1 MKKILVLSLLP
12 FCFSLTAQVLYD
24 FEDGT
29 VNGWVFNQ
37 PGRWIAENI
46 SPLSGG
52 YSLHHIYDSN
62 IASAD
67 AAMFS
72 IAGLC
77 PSCSEVKW
85 KFDIRYAADPSS
97 SNRWAFIL
105 MSDSGPAGIAG
116 GDIHSG
122 FIVGVNLTGYD
133 DTLRLWRVSEG
144 KAETVVSTDINWQE
158 DVGSSGMATITVT
171 RQQDGRWI
179 VEMAWNKLFQPDAG
193 SETEGWE
200 YGEWEGSD
208 ETLST
213 AGYSGILYVY
223 TSTRD
228 RLLWID
234 DIIVQGI
241 FIPDT
246 VPPAPVSVTALG
258 QNILQVILDE
268 EPDASFTHAGNIT
281 LESKVEITEVTRTT
295 PAVYRLQLDSTICNR
310 HTEVIHIGTLCDL
323 AGNCNSDISF
333 SFYPAFAVTGD
344 ILISE
349 IMADP
354 TPSHGLPEREYLE
367 ITNRTAD
374 SLYLGGMYLIAGRD
388 TVSVNA
394 EWIQASVKIILCS
407 DAGKEEFL
415 GFGSVMGLK
424 SLPSLNDD
432 GEIIALR
439 DTLGMLIHAVSY
451 TPAFVGNDPRSYGGW
466 AAEMTDMD
474 NPFNEPYIWSPS
486 EDPSGGTPGRANSVD
501 LTVPD
506 FRCPQVVAI
515 WLLSPDTLAV
525 LFDETVMLTNGEPW
539 LADGTETFP
548 ASSGDPSDRLVL
560 VPLHNAI
567 LPGTLCQVTI
577 PSLIT
582 DFAGNMPYTNQMT
595 TGIPSHPKPGDILF
609 NEILPDPGD
618 GSVEYVELY
627 NNSAMIFDL
636 SELSLANGYTSVPVS
651 FSKIHRQLL
660 PGEYVCLTTDLMSV
674 IDHYPCADIAGVFE
688 ADRLPALP
696 DDRGTVVLYDLYL
709 NIIDRVDYSDDM
721 HLIFI
726 SGTEGVALEKVSP
739 SLQSDIPGNWHSA
752 SEACDWG
759 TPGAANSVTV
769 NTDNGAKGLT
779 LSSSRVSPDGDGFED
794 VISVNM
800 FPGGEDNIISVTVYN
815 DRGYP
820 VRRLAVRFSAGPGTS
835 FIWDGTSDNGSRLP
849 AGLYLIMAES
859 YNTAGSTKRWKEVCA
874 LLYR

>member
-12 FCFSLTAQVLYD
+12 FYLSLTAQVLYD

-62 IASAD
+62 IASED

-72 IAGLC
+72 VAGLC

-85 KFDIRYAADPSS
+85 MFDIRYATDPSS

-105 MSDSGPAGIAG
+105 MSDSGPSEITGGGIY
-116 GDIHSG
+116 SG
-122 FIVGVNLTGYD
+122 FVVGVNLTGYD

-158 DVGSSGMATITVT
+158 DVGSAGMATITVT
-171 RQQDGRWI
+171 RQPDGRWN
-179 VEMAWNKLFQPDAG
+179 VEMAWNKLYQPDAG
-193 SETEGWE
+193 SQTEGPE
-200 YGEWEGSD
+200 YGAWEGSD
-208 ETLST
+208 EILTT

-223 TSTRD
+223 TSTKD
-228 RLLWID
+228 RLLWVD
-234 DIIVQGI
+234 DIMVQGI
-241 FIPDT
+241 FIADT
-246 VPPAPVSVTALG
+246 EPPVTVSVAALG
-258 QNILQVILDE
+258 QNMLQVIFDE
-268 EPDASFTHAGNIT
+268 EPDASFSNAGNIT
-281 LESKVEITEVTRTT
+281 LESKAEIVEVTRTA

-310 HTEVIHIGTLCDL
+310 QADVMHIGTLCDL

-333 SFYPAFAVTGD
+333 SFYPVFAVTGD
-344 ILISE
+344 VIISE

-367 ITNRTAD
+367 ITNRTGD

-394 EWIQASVKIILCS
+394 EWIPATGIIILCS
-407 DAGKEEFL
+407 DTGKDELL
-415 GFGSVMGLK
+415 GFGRVMGLA
-424 SLPSLNDD
+424 SWPSLNDD
-432 GEIIALR
+432 GEVIALR
-439 DTLGMLIHAVSY
+439 DTGGMLIHAVSY
-451 TPAFVGNDPRSYGGW
+451 TPEFVGDGPRSGGGW
-466 AAEMTDMD
+466 AAEMTDLD
-474 NPFNEPYIWSPS
+474 NPFNEPYIWCPS

-506 FRCPQVVAI
+506 SRCPQVIAI
-515 WLLSPDTLAV
+515 WPLSPDTLAV
-525 LFDETVMLTNGEPW
+525 LFDETVMLTNSGPW
-539 LADGTETFP
+539 MADGMQTLP
-548 ASSGDPSDRLVL
+548 ASSGDPSDRLIL
-560 VPLHNAI
+560 VPLHNEI
-567 LPGTLCQVTI
+567 MPGTICPVNI
-577 PSLIT
+577 PSPVT
-582 DFAGNMPYTNQMT
+582 DFAGNMPYTTQLA
-595 TGIPSHPKPGDILF
+595 TGIPSHPMPGDILF

-618 GSVEYVELY
+618 GCVEYVELF
-627 NNSAMIFDL
+627 NNSAKIFDL
-636 SELSLANGYTSVPVS
+636 SELSMANSYTSVPVS
-651 FSKIHRQLL
+651 PSKINRQLL
-660 PGEYVCLTTDLMSV
+660 PGEYVCLTTDRMSV
-674 IDHYPCADIAGVFE
+674 IDHYPCAVITGVFE
-688 ADRLPALP
+688 VDRLPALP
-696 DDRGTVVLYDLYL
+696 DDRGTVVLYDQYL

-726 SGTEGVALEKVSP
+726 SGTEGVALEKVSS

-752 SEACDWG
+752 SEACGWG
-759 TPGAANSVTV
+759 TPGAENSVTV
-769 NTDNGAKGLT
+769 NTDTRTDGLT

-794 VISVNM
+794 VVSVNM

-820 VRRLAVRFSAGPGTS
+820 VRRLAVRFSAGPGTC

-849 AGLYLIMAES
+849 AGLYLIIAES
-859 YNTAGSTKRWKEVCA
+859 YNTSGSSKRWKEVCA